1 MKRKGE
7 SDLYS
12 AFEARL
18 GYTFQNKDLL
28 LNALTHSSY
37 ANEHRREGE
46 TSNERLEFLGD
57 AILGVVVAEHLYT
70 THPDKPEGE
79 LTKLR
84 ASLVCEATLAFC
96 ARQFDLPDYLLLG
109 KGEEQTGGRRRNSIV
124 SDALEALIGA
134 IFLDGGIDCARTFIR
149 RYILTDY
156 EHKKM
161 FTDSKTILQEVI
173 QRDFRSSDIQYC
185 LTNETGPDH
194 NKNFTVALMMDGVEL
209 GSGSGSTKKA
219 AEQEA
224 AYRSLIELKKR
235 GVRV

>member
-1 MKRKGE
+1 MNKMNTEQLEQTIGYCF
-7 SDLYS
+7 SDK
-12 AFEARL
+12 
-18 GYTFQNKDLL
+18 TLL
-28 LNALTHSSY
+28 TQALSHSSY
-37 ANEHRREGE
+37 ANEHKAHGAQD
-46 TSNERLEFLGD
+46 NERLEFLGD
-57 AILGVVVAEHLYT
+57 SVLEVVSSEFLYLT
-70 THPDKPEGE
+70 FPEMPEGE

-156 EHKKM
+156 EHKKL

-185 LTNETGPDH
+185 VTNETGPDH

>member
-1 MKRKGE
+1 MNKMNTEQLEQTIGYCF
-7 SDLYS
+7 SDK
-12 AFEARL
+12 
-18 GYTFQNKDLL
+18 TLL
-28 LNALTHSSY
+28 TQALSHSSY
-37 ANEHRREGE
+37 ANEHKAHGAQD
-46 TSNERLEFLGD
+46 NERLEFLGD
-57 AILGVVVAEHLYT
+57 SVLEVVSSEFLYLT
-70 THPDKPEGE
+70 FPEMPEGE

-134 IFLDGGIDCARTFIR
+134 IFLDGGIDCARSFIR

-173 QRDFRSSDIQYC
+173 QRDYRSSDIQYC

>member
-1 MKRKGE
+1 MKKNTEQLEQTIGYCF
-7 SDLYS
+7 SDK
-12 AFEARL
+12 
-18 GYTFQNKDLL
+18 TLL
-28 LNALTHSSY
+28 TQALSHSSY
-37 ANEHRREGE
+37 ANEHKQEGAKD
-46 TSNERLEFLGD
+46 NERLEFLGD
-57 AILGVVVAEHLYT
+57 SVLEVISSEFLYLT
-70 THPDKPEGE
+70 FPSMPEGE

-96 ARQFDLPDYLLLG
+96 ARQFGLPDYLLLG
-109 KGEEQTGGRRRNSIV
+109 RGEELTGGRSRNSIV

-134 IFLDGGIDCARTFIR
+134 IFLDGGIERAGDFIR
-149 RYILTDY
+149 RFILTDY

-185 LTNETGPDH
+185 VTNETGPDH
-194 NKNFTVALMMDGVEL
+194 NKNFTVALMMDGIEL

>member
-1 MKRKGE
+1 MNKMNTEQLEQTIGYCF
-7 SDLYS
+7 SDK
-12 AFEARL
+12 
-18 GYTFQNKDLL
+18 TLL
-28 LNALTHSSY
+28 TQALSHSSY
-37 ANEHRREGE
+37 ANEHKAHGAQD
-46 TSNERLEFLGD
+46 NERLEFLGD
-57 AILGVVVAEHLYT
+57 SVLEVVSSEFLYLT
-70 THPDKPEGE
+70 FPEMPEGE

-185 LTNETGPDH
+185 VTNETGPDH

-224 AYRSLIELKKR
+224 AYRALLMLRSASGED
-235 GVRV
+235 GE